1 MVLLVV
7 EVHTV
12 HLAFAVLKLGYQRWD
27 WGGLISPSAAFCL
40 TVIAISIW
48 WPILGLWFIALLVK
62 SAKLKASQRWLYS
75 VLIIGTFLLPFLTD
89 ALMWDHFRSSS
100 MMREFQD

>member
-1 MVLLVV
+1 MSAQDYSGEQRLRWHWLWFIPLCLLVLLLV
-7 EVHTV
+7 ELHTM

-48 WPILGLWFIALLVK
+48 
-62 SAKLKASQRWLYS
+62 
-75 VLIIGTFLLPFLTD
+75 
-89 ALMWDHFRSSS
+89 
-100 MMREFQD
+100 